1 LVKDE
6 GGQTGATGG
15 ALDIHTTD
23 ARGDTMKVLVLGGGA
38 QGSAAAYDLLRD
50 DRVTEVVIADAQVDS
65 VAPFLEPWLGGK
77 LRVAKV
83 DASDPESVRP
93 VMQGMTSVVC
103 ALPYYFNLPM
113 TQLAIESGAHFADL
127 GGNTEIVAQQR
138 ALHEAALAAGV
149 SVIPDCGLAPGMV
162 NILAQS
168 GIDELDRPTS
178 VRMWVGG
185 LPQNPEPPLNY
196 QIVYS
201 MEGVLDYYTTPGL
214 VLHDGKPA
222 EVEALTGLES
232 VDFPAPIGT
241 LEAFY
246 TAGGISTLPLRYAGE
261 LHTMEYKTL
270 RYPGHAGIM
279 KAIRDLGLLSDAPV
293 AVGDSEITP
302 RKFFIDRVSPS
313 LRKPG
318 GKDLV
323 VLRVEIAGEKD
334 GQPKTLRYDLVDRY
348 DEATGITA
356 MMRTTGYSLA
366 LTGVM
371 QALGQIRELG
381 VRTPDET
388 VNPDDYVA
396 GLAARGI
403 QIIRSEG

>member
-1 LVKDE
+1 
-6 GGQTGATGG
+6 
-15 ALDIHTTD
+15 
-23 ARGDTMKVLVLGGGA
+23 MKVLVLGGGA
-38 QGSAAAYDLLRD
+38 QGSAAAYDLLLD
-50 DRVTEVVIADAQVDS
+50 DGVEKVVIGDVQDET

-77 LRVAKV
+77 LEIRKV
-83 DASDPESVRP
+83 DARDPESVRP
-93 VMQGMTSVVC
+93 IMEGMTAVVC

-113 TQLAIESGAHFADL
+113 TELAIACGAHFADL
-127 GGNTEIVAQQR
+127 GGNTEIVEAQRKLDAQAR
-138 ALHEAALAAGV
+138 AAGV

-162 NILAQS
+162 NILAQL
-168 GIDELDRPTS
+168 GIDELDATES

-222 EVEALTGLES
+222 DVEPLTGLEE
-232 VDFPAPIGT
+232 VTFPEPLGT

-246 TAGGISTLPLRYAGE
+246 TAGGISTLPFRYAGQ
-261 LHTMEYKTL
+261 LKTMEYKTL

-279 KAIRDLGLLSDAPV
+279 KAIRDLGLLSDTPV

-302 RKFFIDRVSPS
+302 RQFFIDRVTPK
-313 LRKPG
+313 LRKPEG
-318 GKDLV
+318 RDLV
-323 VLRVEIAGEKD
+323 ALRVEIAGTHEGKPHAIRFD
-334 GQPKTLRYDLVDRY
+334 LLDYYD
-348 DEATGITA
+348 AKAGITA

-371 QALGQIRELG
+371 QSRGQIRELG

-388 VNPDDYVA
+388 VDPTAYVE
-396 GLAARGI
+396 GLRIRGI
-403 QIIRSEG
+403 QIERTDLTGP